1 MKKYLFISFLLIP
14 KLCFGAISAAV
25 VWEVRTTGASTT
37 AGCGFLTGASG
48 TDRSQQDAVQTA
60 FTDLVIGVTTTELT
74 SAANPFGAT
83 DVGNIIRI
91 TSGTGFTVGY
101 YEVISVAV
109 VTATMDRAVGTG
121 GSTGGVGNLG
131 GACAGLDQV
140 IDVPTTSDLT
150 AGNIVYVKAGT
161 YVESIALTT
170 AIDGGNGTPIRVIGY
185 NSTRSDEPTGANRPI
200 FSGNNSLVTGI
211 TITDLDGWSYENLVF
226 RSYTGDCISQG
237 TGSSGSARF
246 INVSAAW
253 CSDGFELA
261 RDSVLIVCEANN
273 NADDGVSTSGAR
285 NYGFFFNSFHDNT
298 GSGVFLNTGTAGNS
312 TFVGNAIFGNGDDSI
327 VTNSGSGIRYA
338 INNTIYGNTGAG
350 TDGFNDSLA
359 SNTNTAL
366 LILLNNTSSANGQY
380 AYNFSGG
387 TDVTNLV
394 DYSNYFGHATEL
406 NNVDEGQFN
415 TGDSDPLLQSPS
427 ADLSLQN
434 TSPLL
439 GAGLDFKTN
448 MWTYTGGDPLFNIGS
463 SQDDATTGPS
473 AGQSLLLL
481 GVTAQ

>member
-83 DVGNIIRI
+83 DVGNII
-91 TSGTGFTVGY
+91 
-101 YEVISVAV
+101 
-109 VTATMDRAVGTG
+109 
-121 GSTGGVGNLG
+121 
-131 GACAGLDQV
+131 
-140 IDVPTTSDLT
+140 
-150 AGNIVYVKAGT
+150 YVKAGT

-246 INVSAAW
+246 INVSAAH

-261 RDSVLIVCEANN
+261 RDSVLIGCEANN
-273 NADDGVSTSGAR
+273 NVDDGVSTSGSR